1 MPISSS
7 RSSNFYRKTLS
18 AGIDSS
24 IAGLTANNS
33 TKLIFSTMTPNGTCC
48 NGDSSTD
55 PVNPVF
61 IRSTT
66 CWAKNIDTSPISPW
80 NNGGGYPAPEH
91 AGGFGGTGTL
101 ISPRHIVYCN
111 HFQIKVGKKLIFVD
125 MNNNCYIRTLSN
137 SLQVGSTDIQI
148 GLLDSDL
155 PSSVS
160 FCKVASFDLTS
171 ITDTNNRV
179 AALYL
184 DQERKALVGDYFNSD
199 SAGSLNISTNSQ
211 RANFYELP
219 IGGDSACPINFVYNN
234 KIILLFLFTSTFDG
248 ESIPYNIAAINSVM
262 TTLGGGYTLSLFNKK
277 DIVSEQK
284 NISIKKQNLG
294 GGKIS
299 LNLYYPD
306 DSDARNYIL
315 AVEAVEG
322 PLEVGVKKVIN
333 NFIVGCKSDGIW
345 TAIKASCL
353 LAGPKTLN
361 GALVPLVGTAP
372 TNFNFITADYDR
384 KTGLLGD
391 GSTKYLSSNRE
402 NNADPQNSKHLSV
415 YCTSGQTRDATRYL
429 IGSIAGVGGSFI
441 ATTTNTL
448 AARINYGTVPTN
460 ISTTALLTNLIGV
473 TRPDSAGTNAIL
485 EGSIIPTSNI
495 STAPFAGNTT
505 IFTRADLSFYSNARI
520 AFYSI
525 GENIDLQKLDN
536 RVRDYIHSF
545 S

>member
-33 TKLIFSTMTPNGTCC
+33 TKIIFSTMTPNGTCC

-125 MNNNCYIRTLSN
+125 MNNNCYIRTISN
-137 SLQVGSTDIQI
+137 SLQVGSTDIRI

-155 PSSVS
+155 PPNVS
-160 FCKVASFDLTS
+160 FCKVASFDLTT

-179 AALYL
+179 ATLYL
-184 DQERKALVGDYFNSD
+184 DVERKALVGDYFNSD

-219 IGGDSACPINFVYNN
+219 IGGDSACPINFIYNN
-234 KIILLFLFTSTFDG
+234 KIILLFLFTTTFGG
-248 ESIPYNIAAINSVM
+248 ESIPYNIALINSVM
-262 TTLGGGYTLSLFNKK
+262 ATLGGGYTLSIFNKE
-277 DIVSEQK
+277 DIVSQEK

-294 GGKIS
+294 GGK
-299 LNLYYPD
+299 LNL
-306 DSDARNYIL
+306 N
-315 AVEAVEG
+315 
-322 PLEVGVKKVIN
+322 
-333 NFIVGCKSDGIW
+333 
-345 TAIKASCL
+345 
-353 LAGPKTLN
+353 
-361 GALVPLVGTAP
+361 
-372 TNFNFITADYDR
+372 
-384 KTGLLGD
+384 
-391 GSTKYLSSNRE
+391 
-402 NNADPQNSKHLSV
+402 
-415 YCTSGQTRDATRYL
+415 
-429 IGSIAGVGGSFI
+429 
-441 ATTTNTL
+441 
-448 AARINYGTVPTN
+448 
-460 ISTTALLTNLIGV
+460 
-473 TRPDSAGTNAIL
+473 
-485 EGSIIPTSNI
+485 
-495 STAPFAGNTT
+495 
-505 IFTRADLSFYSNARI
+505 
-520 AFYSI
+520 
-525 GENIDLQKLDN
+525 
-536 RVRDYIHSF
+536 
-545 S
+545 

>member
-1 MPISSS
+1 MPISISA
-7 RSSNFYRKTLS
+7 SSNFYRTILS
-18 AGIDSS
+18 AGIDSA
-24 IAGLTANNS
+24 IAGLTANDS
-33 TKLIFSTMTPNGTCC
+33 TKKIFSTMTPNGICC

-61 IRSTT
+61 TRSAT

-137 SLQVGSTDIQI
+137 SLQVGSTDIRI

-160 FCKVASFDLTS
+160 FCKVASFDLTT

-234 KIILLFLFTSTFDG
+234 KIILLFLFTTTYGG

-284 NISIKKQNLG
+284 NILIKKQNLNTLIPFQIG
-294 GGKIS
+294 IDVYPNNLYTFKSATTNLLGTVFNPSLFNTPYIDIINITPPNEGQQTFLFDGSSTWVYGYDFITNANNYVIPNNSLVQIQTNDITSVPVGGGAIIQKYYGGKIQ
-299 LNLYYPD
+299 
-306 DSDARNYIL
+306 I
-315 AVEAVEG
+315 E
-322 PLEVGVKKVIN
+322 
-333 NFIVGCKSDGIW
+333 KS
-345 TAIKASCL
+345 
-353 LAGPKTLN
+353 P
-361 GALVPLVGTAP
+361 
-372 TNFNFITADYDR
+372 
-384 KTGLLGD
+384 
-391 GSTKYLSSNRE
+391 
-402 NNADPQNSKHLSV
+402 
-415 YCTSGQTRDATRYL
+415 
-429 IGSIAGVGGSFI
+429 
-441 ATTTNTL
+441 
-448 AARINYGTVPTN
+448 
-460 ISTTALLTNLIGV
+460 
-473 TRPDSAGTNAIL
+473 
-485 EGSIIPTSNI
+485 
-495 STAPFAGNTT
+495 
-505 IFTRADLSFYSNARI
+505 
-520 AFYSI
+520 
-525 GENIDLQKLDN
+525 
-536 RVRDYIHSF
+536 
-545 S
+545 

>member
-1 MPISSS
+1 MGSLSLKKQNLSTLIPFQIGIDVYLNNLYTFKSATTNLLGTVFDPNLFNAPYGDLVNITLPNEGQLTFYFDGSTWVYGDDFVTNANNYIIPNNSIIQIQTSDITSVPVGGGAIIQNYFQGKTSIKKQNLSALKSLSFYPPQESIYIFKSAVNNTLGNIFNYAEFEPYADAISIYTQGNLDGFYSS
-7 RSSNFYRKTLS
+7 FLTDGSNFVYDDFTTNANNYVIPANSLLTFSTSYDISITVGGGAIIQKYYSGKMSIYASPNFYRTILS
-18 AGIDSS
+18 AGIDSA
-24 IAGLTANNS
+24 IAGLTANDS
-33 TKLIFSTMTPNGTCC
+33 TKKIFSTMTPNGICC

-61 IRSTT
+61 TRSTT

-125 MNNNCYIRTLSN
+125 MNNNCYIRTISN
-137 SLQVGSTDIQI
+137 SLQVGATDIRI

-160 FCKVASFDLTS
+160 FCKVASFDLTT

-234 KIILLFLFTSTFDG
+234 KIILLFLFTSTFGG

-277 DIVSEQK
+277 DI
-284 NISIKKQNLG
+284 
-294 GGKIS
+294 
-299 LNLYYPD
+299 
-306 DSDARNYIL
+306 
-315 AVEAVEG
+315 
-322 PLEVGVKKVIN
+322 
-333 NFIVGCKSDGIW
+333 
-345 TAIKASCL
+345 T
-353 LAGPKTLN
+353 
-361 GALVPLVGTAP
+361 
-372 TNFNFITADYDR
+372 
-384 KTGLLGD
+384 
-391 GSTKYLSSNRE
+391 ST
-402 NNADPQNSKHLSV
+402 
-415 YCTSGQTRDATRYL
+415 
-429 IGSIAGVGGSFI
+429 
-441 ATTTNTL
+441 
-448 AARINYGTVPTN
+448 
-460 ISTTALLTNLIGV
+460 
-473 TRPDSAGTNAIL
+473 
-485 EGSIIPTSNI
+485 
-495 STAPFAGNTT
+495 
-505 IFTRADLSFYSNARI
+505 
-520 AFYSI
+520 
-525 GENIDLQKLDN
+525 
-536 RVRDYIHSF
+536 
-545 S
+545 